1 MGRDLGVVENQ
12 MIIFGPADRRAG
24 PADREALAPSV
35 GVKNFDPGADRLGF
49 SGRFSPPQ
57 DEGDD
62 KSDTAEQEGQQYKQ
76 GQGNCGG
83 TFTVPAAAPTSA
95 SWAGI

>member
-1 MGRDLGVVENQ
+1 MKDQV
-12 MIIFGPADRRAG
+12 IILGPADRRAG
-24 PADREALAPSV
+24 LTDLKALAPSV

-57 DEGDD
+57 DESDD

-76 GQGNCGG
+76 GQGNCWG
-83 TFTVPAAAPTSA
+83 TFSRRPAAS
-95 SWAGI
+95 S